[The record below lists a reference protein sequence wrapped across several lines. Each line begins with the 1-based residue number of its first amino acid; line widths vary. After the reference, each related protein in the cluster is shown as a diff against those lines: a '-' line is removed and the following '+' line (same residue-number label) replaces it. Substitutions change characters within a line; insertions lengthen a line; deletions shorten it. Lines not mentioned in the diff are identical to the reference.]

1 MITYNQI
8 CEKLGFDPINSTEYN
23 GVESAT
29 EDDNYSNPLEIL
41 SIEEIEFLTEYAKQN
56 KH

>member
-23 GVESAT
+23 GVEFAT

>member
-23 GVESAT
+23 GAEFAT

-41 SIEEIEFLTEYAKQN
+41 SIKEIEFLTEYAKQN

>member
-8 CEKLGFDPINSTEYN
+8 CEKLGFDPINYTEYN
-23 GVESAT
+23 GAVFAT
-29 EDDNYSNPLEIL
+29 DDDNYSNPLEIF

>member
-8 CEKLGFDPINSTEYN
+8 CEKLGFDPINSAKYN
-23 GVESAT
+23 SAEFSI

-41 SIEEIEFLTEYAKQN
+41 TVEELEFLTEYAKRN
-56 KH
+56 R

>member
-23 GVESAT
+23 GAEFAT
-29 EDDNYSNPLEIL
+29 EDDNYSNLLEIL